1 MIGMK
6 ISLIMGML
14 ALPAAV
20 IIILIVC
27 VVGEIQSDRQ
37 AKRFETAL
45 RQCESVR
52 GWEFTS
58 HLLNRCSE
66 NNIPVCD
73 QTELL
78 EYFTDTARRNVCV

>member
-6 ISLIMGML
+6 IALIMGML

-27 VVGEIQSDRQ
+27 VVGEIQSDRRM
-37 AKRFETAL
+37 KRFETAL

-58 HLLNRCSE
+58 HLLNQCSE